1 MVREIRSLFQVSISP
16 FAWTTGNWP
25 WVDGSVSCR
34 WRNIDEWIVY
44 IMGGVAPG
52 SDRTVMSALSTNS
65 HTCIVLFPFS
75 CSLFSFHRSHTN
87 VSDPENVQFLVRPGL
102 LFLLLNHHIM
112 TSLSTPSIVPH
123 THIVWVS
130 PCWVWIVHLTDWRAA
145 LVGSFPLVCH
155 LLALPCASSLSF
167 LYQLVF
173 VALSFKNILRLVHR
187 KPLWPISSLGQAH
200 DT

>member
-102 LFLLLNHHIM
+102 LFVLLNIKTSHHYQPH
-112 TSLSTPSIVPH
+112 PSSPH
-123 THIVWVS
+123 AH
-130 PCWVWIVHLTDWRAA
+130 C
-145 LVGSFPLVCH
+145 
-155 LLALPCASSLSF
+155 
-167 LYQLVF
+167 
-173 VALSFKNILRLVHR
+173 
-187 KPLWPISSLGQAH
+187 LGQPVLSLNCSSYRLESGPRWQLSIGLPLIGSALCVVS
-200 DT
+200 